1 MRVRQTSGEF
11 DLALEP
17 RCPLRARRLMQDLER
32 NEPAMTLVA
41 REVYR
46 GLTALPQLP
55 LDRVA
60 TGQGRAQALLLHLGD
75 QRRRKLHGRAGFTVK
90 LLVEPRLRTHPLAGH
105 GARRH
110 GERFSGLRLAQ
121 PGEETT
127 LHDLGE
133 AGIDLPESIE
143 C

>member
-17 RCPLRARRLMQDLER
+17 RWPLRARRLMQDLER

-60 TGQGRAQALLLHLGD
+60 TGHGRAQALLLH
-75 QRRRKLHGRAGFTVK
+75 
-90 LLVEPRLRTHPLAGH
+90 
-105 GARRH
+105 
-110 GERFSGLRLAQ
+110 
-121 PGEETT
+121 
-127 LHDLGE
+127 LGE

-143 C
+143 CLIQRQQGIGALGDGKFHAIERDPCRGGPIRPAAAARRAIAAGVINEDAPHRPGG